1 MHINLGDYLI
11 ETDERQYTVKIKKV
25 VEVGIN
31 TKEENIGKEYWQSI
45 GYFGTL
51 KSALKFI
58 PQQVIKS
65 NDDISIIMDKLSQI
79 ERDIKAVDEDIK
91 ENENYKARYEDLNR
105 YVELNYEKDE
115 V

>member
-1 MHINLGDYLI
+1 MNLNIGDYLI

-25 VEVGIN
+25 VEEGIN

-58 PQQVIKS
+58 PQQAIRS

-79 ERDIKAVDEDIK
+79 ERDIKAIDKQIK
-91 ENENYKARYEDLNR
+91 ENENYKERYK
-105 YVELNYEKDE
+105 ELDGFISRNYESE
-115 V
+115 GV